1 MEKQIVGIEGGGR
14 GVSGRGLGANKTTC
28 GKERSQ
34 QLGGEVPPLRLP
46 KAVPS
51 GPHGLCEQAAG
62 SRNGQSSVFRNLP
75 ASPGELLSNGKG

>member
-1 MEKQIVGIEGGGR
+1 MEKQIVGIEGGVGEGG
-14 GVSGRGLGANKTTC
+14 GVLGANKTTS

-51 GPHGLCEQAAG
+51 GPHGLREQAAG
-62 SRNGQSSVFRNLP
+62 SRNGQSSFFRKLL
-75 ASPGELLSNGKG
+75 ASPGSCSLKGNG